1 VDQEEAF
8 FVPDNGGFV
17 STVLTQ
23 GPWDSNLQHGGP
35 PSALVGRQIELT
47 EPREQSQIARVT
59 IEILKPIP
67 IVPMTT
73 EARIVRPGRS
83 VELIEGSLSA
93 PGDLADMPGDLA
105 DMPGDL
111 ADMKGEDLI
120 RARAWRI
127 RTADV
132 GVDAVGLDRELPP
145 GPEHGEK
152 LQQFDTGSRFG
163 YGSAMDWR
171 FVKGS
176 FLEPGPATAW
186 MKMQHPLVRGEE
198 PTPLTRV
205 LIAAD
210 SGNGISATIDFYRYF
225 FINSDLTVHL
235 VRLPEGEW
243 VCLDSRTSIGSHG
256 IGLTETVLFDETGWI
271 GRATQTLMVGPRTL
285 PGS

>member
-1 VDQEEAF
+1 MDQEEAF
-8 FVPDNGGFV
+8 FVPNDGEFV

-35 PSALVGRQIELT
+35 PSALIGRQIELT
-47 EPREQSQIARVT
+47 ESREQSQIARVT

-73 EARIVRPGRS
+73 DAHISRPGRS
-83 VELIEGSLSA
+83 VELIEGSLTA
-93 PGDLADMPGDLA
+93 LGDLAGS
-105 DMPGDL
+105 
-111 ADMKGEDLI
+111 KREDLI

-132 GVDAVGLDRELPP
+132 GVDAVGLEREIPP
-145 GPEHGEK
+145 GPEKGERM
-152 LQQFDTGSRFG
+152 QQFDTGSRFG

-198 PTPLTRV
+198 PSPLTRV

-235 VRLPEGEW
+235 IRLPEGEW
-243 VCLDSRTSIGSHG
+243 VCLDSKTSIGSHG
-256 IGLTETVLFDETGWI
+256 IGLTETVLFDEKGWI

-285 PGS
+285 AGS

>member
-1 VDQEEAF
+1 MDQKDAF
-8 FVPDNGGFV
+8 FVPDNGRFV
-17 STVLTQ
+17 STLLTQ

-47 EPREQSQIARVT
+47 EPREESQVARIT

-67 IVPMTT
+67 IVPMTA

-83 VELIEGSLSA
+83 VELIEGSLKSE
-93 PGDLADMPGDLA
+93 GD
-105 DMPGDL
+105 
-111 ADMKGEDLI
+111 DLI

-127 RTADV
+127 RTAEV
-132 GVDAVGLDRELPP
+132 GIDNVGLERELPP
-145 GPEHGEK
+145 GPEKGERM
-152 LQQFDTGSRFG
+152 QQFDTGSRFG

-171 FVKGS
+171 FVKGA

-186 MKMQHPLVRGEE
+186 MKMQHPLVRSEE

-210 SGNGISATIDFYRYF
+210 SGNGISATIDFNRYF

-235 VRLPEGEW
+235 IRLPEGEW
-243 VCLDSRTSIGSHG
+243 ICLDSKTSIGGHG
-256 IGLTETVLFDETGWI
+256 IGLTETVLFDEKGWI
-271 GRATQTLMVGPRTL
+271 GRAAQTLMVGPRKL